1 LSTQQ
6 DLAGLVTVD
15 ESIRVELP
23 PGSSPAHLDRLFRA
37 LETVEAFDS
46 TQLSKQ
52 LHGLSER
59 LPRRSLVILISDLW
73 LEPDELVRALQHLRY
88 RKHQGMVLHLLD
100 RAEIDLP
107 YERQMTFQDM
117 ETGEKLQVDPREL
130 REVYKKEVDTYLA
143 RVRRA
148 CNDSDV
154 EYHTMFVQEPY
165 EKALVRLLARRS

>member
-1 LSTQQ
+1 
-6 DLAGLVTVD
+6 
-15 ESIRVELP
+15 
-23 PGSSPAHLDRLFRA
+23 
-37 LETVEAFDS
+37 
-46 TQLSKQ
+46 
-52 LHGLSER
+52 
-59 LPRRSLVILISDLW
+59 
-73 LEPDELVRALQHLRY
+73 
-88 RKHQGMVLHLLD
+88 MVLHLLD